1 VRLRLLFTLV
11 GVAILIL
18 ACGKKGP
25 PIPPERRLPTAVRDL
40 SVEVQGRQAT
50 LTWTNPKERADKTPL
65 RDLSA
70 IHIFRREEPPGVES
84 RPAVGDGQRVIGFER
99 IAVIELKKEGPE
111 VRVEGRRGQFVDG
124 SGLETGRRYAY
135 VVTAVDADR
144 RASPPSNRIA
154 VNLLA
159 APMAPINVRAE
170 AGDGRIRLA
179 WQPHGRNEDGSPVVG
194 PLGYHVFRTTSPDA
208 PRGRPLS
215 PEPLT
220 NPEFLDLAVEN
231 ETTYYYTVRAI
242 HSEAGSQIQSRDSS
256 VVAAKPED
264 TTPPAP
270 PRNLVAVPTAGGVR
284 LAWEPSPDAD
294 VGGYLVHR
302 STVAG
307 RSYAP
312 LLRSPQPGTTY
323 VDSSV
328 RRRETYFYVVTAVDR
343 SPRANESVPS
353 AEARATVP

>member
-1 VRLRLLFTLV
+1 MRLRILFSLV

-25 PIPPERRLPTAVRDL
+25 PIPPERRLPAAVQDL
-40 SVEVQGRQAT
+40 SVEVQGRQVT

-70 IHIFRREEPPGVES
+70 IYVFRREEPPGAEP
-84 RPAVGDGQRVIGFER
+84 RAAVGDGERVVGFER

-111 VRVEGRRGQFVDG
+111 VRVEGRRAQFVDG
-124 SGLETGRRYAY
+124 PGLETRRRYTY
-135 VVTAVDADR
+135 VVTAVDAER
-144 RASPPSNRIA
+144 RASPPSNRVA
-154 VNLLA
+154 VDLLA
-159 APMAPINVRAE
+159 APLAPTNVRAE

-179 WQPHGRNEDGSPVVG
+179 WQPPERNEDGSPIVG
-194 PLGYHVFRTTSPDA
+194 PLGYHVFRTTSSDA
-208 PRGRPLS
+208 LRGRPLT

-242 HSEAGSQIQSRDSS
+242 HSKAGSQIQSQDSS

-264 TTPPAP
+264 TTPPSS
-270 PRNLVAVPTAGGVR
+270 PRNLVAVPTEGGVR
-284 LAWEPSPDAD
+284 LAWEPSPEAD
-294 VGGYLVHR
+294 VAGYLIHR

-307 RSYAP
+307 RGYAP
-312 LLRSPQPGTTY
+312 LFRRPQPGTTY

-328 RRRETYFYVVTAVDR
+328 RRGETYFYVVTAVDR

-353 AEARATVP
+353 AEVRVTVP